1 MSEQPAGVDMHALTF
16 TDEPPGEVPPRPR
29 PRAPEEVK
37 VPRTYR
43 LPAALDQWITQT
55 AAAKGVQRSD
65 LVRNLLELGRDVFEG
80 ADRPVSMADVLGAL
94 ASVRSHDAA

>member
-16 TDEPPGEVPPRPR
+16 TDEPPGEVPPR